1 MNILEGEACSG
12 NMATTIDVENLLWAI
27 AILGLPLL
35 LALPAKILYQ
45 TVILGVGPAERSYR
59 STVQK
64 ILDAGMQVE
73 QFREVLDDESRRLGI
88 KPSRA
93 KLNETDLLYPL
104 TLTHFLLTPMIFIL
118 PLVAVASLPIIILGI
133 PVIYAVEVILIR
145 RRVLINLIKMLET
158 WFGKQI
164 IHIPDAGNDHWSND
178 AKVLDGSSIAVHFH
192 KVPRVVFLGLF
203 SWLIIHWTLR
213 LDSIIIEF
221 TLSGLF
227 YILLLGIVGIVT
239 TALESNLV
247 LVDPA
252 RGRIIPI
259 SDWLESMLTPI
270 IGVGLLF
277 LLGRDLMAE
286 ARDGGNTVLFS
297 ATVLVVLYCATAVG
311 VTFQWGYTWWHGKR
325 VRRRF
330 ERQAIDKLNPQS
342 YDLTRNRGRIQ
353 LNVRCSMAERIEGGI
368 SPGVNLTFTDLDN
381 LPSAHES
388 VITSPV
394 NPLE

>member
-1 MNILEGEACSG
+1 
-12 NMATTIDVENLLWAI
+12 MASPLDVENLLWAV

-35 LALPAKILYQ
+35 LALPAKIVYQ
-45 TVILGVGPAERSYR
+45 TVILGIGPAERSYR
-59 STVQK
+59 NTIQK

-73 QFREVLDDESRRLGI
+73 QFREVLDDEARRLGI

-118 PLVAVASLPIIILGI
+118 PIVAVLSLPIIIIGI

-145 RRVLINLIKMLET
+145 RRVLINAIKMLET

-178 AKVLDGSSIAVHFH
+178 AKVLDASNIAVHFH

-213 LDSIIIEF
+213 LDSIIVEF

-270 IGVGLLF
+270 VGVGLLF

-297 ATVLVVLYCATAVG
+297 ATVLLVLYCATAVG
-311 VTFQWGYTWWHGKR
+311 VTFQWGYTWWHGQT
-325 VRRRF
+325 VRKRF

-353 LNVRCSMAERIEGGI
+353 LNVRCSMAERIEVGI
-368 SPGVNLTFTDLDN
+368 APGTNLTFTDLDN
-381 LPSAHES
+381 LPTAHES